1 MSGEMSEIYIWSE
14 WWNRGGNLYT
24 FLHYQQLIIFCQ
36 IEVSEMDNQQF
47 IVLFNGNN
55 VTSNLTNIS
64 DTLDYDTL
72 SVTRETTD
80 IISIVLS
87 TGVSVNAT
95 LRLGILSFTTVV
107 QVTYIGTTEGL
118 LGNFDDDKT
127 NDFVNRNG
135 STIPYNSSDADIFQF
150 GQTCKE

>member
-1 MSGEMSEIYIWSE
+1 MV
-14 WWNRGGNLYT
+14 
-24 FLHYQQLIIFCQ
+24 IFWQ
-36 IEVSEMDNQQF
+36 VEVNEMDNQQF
-47 IVLFNGNN
+47 IVLYNN
-55 VTSNLTNIS
+55 DDVTSNLTNIS

-107 QVTYIGTTEGL
+107 QVTYMGTTEGL

-150 GQTCKE
+150 GQTCK

>member
-1 MSGEMSEIYIWSE
+1 MV
-14 WWNRGGNLYT
+14 
-24 FLHYQQLIIFCQ
+24 IFWQ
-36 IEVSEMDNQQF
+36 VEVNEMDNQQF
-47 IVLFNGNN
+47 IVHYNN
-55 VTSNLTNIS
+55 DDVTSNLTNIS

-72 SVTRETTD
+72 SVTRKTTD

-107 QVTYIGTTEGL
+107 QVTYMGTTEGL

-150 GQTCKE
+150 GQTCK

>member
-1 MSGEMSEIYIWSE
+1 MV
-14 WWNRGGNLYT
+14 
-24 FLHYQQLIIFCQ
+24 IFWQ
-36 IEVSEMDNQQF
+36 VEVNEMDNRQF
-47 IVLFNGNN
+47 TVYYNN
-55 VTSNLTNIS
+55 DDVTSNLTNIS

-135 STIPYNSSDADIFQF
+135 STIPYNSSDADIFKF

>member
-1 MSGEMSEIYIWSE
+1 
-14 WWNRGGNLYT
+14 
-24 FLHYQQLIIFCQ
+24 
-36 IEVSEMDNQQF
+36 MDNQQF

-55 VTSNLTNIS
+55 VTTNLTNIS

-107 QVTYIGTTEGL
+107 QVTYMGTTEGL

-150 GQTCKE
+150 GQTCK

>member
-1 MSGEMSEIYIWSE
+1 M
-14 WWNRGGNLYT
+14 YT
-24 FLHYQQLIIFCQ
+24 FLHYQQMIIFCQ

-87 TGVSVNAT
+87 TGVSVDAT

-107 QVTYIGTTEGL
+107 QVTYMRTTEGL

-127 NDFVNRNG
+127 NDFMNRNG

>member
-1 MSGEMSEIYIWSE
+1 M
-14 WWNRGGNLYT
+14 
-24 FLHYQQLIIFCQ
+24 IIFWQ
-36 IEVSEMDNQQF
+36 VEVNKMDNQQF
-47 IVLFNGNN
+47 TVYYNN
-55 VTSNLTNIS
+55 DDVTSNLTNIS

-107 QVTYIGTTEGL
+107 QVTYMGTTEGL

-135 STIPYNSSDADIFQF
+135 STIPYNSSDADIFEF
-150 GQTCKE
+150 GQTCK

>member
-1 MSGEMSEIYIWSE
+1 MV
-14 WWNRGGNLYT
+14 
-24 FLHYQQLIIFCQ
+24 IFWQ
-36 IEVSEMDNQQF
+36 VEVNEMDNQQF
-47 IVLFNGNN
+47 TVYYNN
-55 VTSNLTNIS
+55 DDVTSNLTNIS

-107 QVTYIGTTEGL
+107 QVTYMGTTEGL

-127 NDFVNRNG
+127 NDFMNRNG
-135 STIPYNSSDADIFQF
+135 STIPYNSSDADIFEF

>member
-1 MSGEMSEIYIWSE
+1 MV
-14 WWNRGGNLYT
+14 
-24 FLHYQQLIIFCQ
+24 IFWQ
-36 IEVSEMDNQQF
+36 VEVNEMDNQQF
-47 IVLFNGNN
+47 IVHYNN
-55 VTSNLTNIS
+55 DDVTSNLTNIS

-72 SVTRETTD
+72 SVTRKTTD

-107 QVTYIGTTEGL
+107 QVTYMGTTEGL

-135 STIPYNSSDADIFQF
+135 STIPYNSSDTDVFQF
-150 GQTCKE
+150 GQTCKEKLFMPLAIANSWVLWNNLIGLCEKLF

>member
-1 MSGEMSEIYIWSE
+1 MV
-14 WWNRGGNLYT
+14 
-24 FLHYQQLIIFCQ
+24 IFWQ
-36 IEVSEMDNQQF
+36 VEVNEMDNRQF
-47 IVLFNGNN
+47 TVYYNN
-55 VTSNLTNIS
+55 DDVTSNLTNIS

-107 QVTYIGTTEGL
+107 QVTYMGTTEGL

-127 NDFVNRNG
+127 NDFMNRNG
-135 STIPYNSSDADIFQF
+135 TTIPYNSSDADIFQF

>member
-1 MSGEMSEIYIWSE
+1 MSGEMSEIIWSE

-107 QVTYIGTTEGL
+107 QVTYMGTTEGL

-127 NDFVNRNG
+127 NDFMNRNG
-135 STIPYNSSDADIFQF
+135 STIPYNSSDADIFEF
-150 GQTCKE
+150 GQTCKK